1 MEKTEKNAVLVNAE
15 TANSL
20 ALRKAR
26 LADAEG
32 KYADNPSVENY
43 NLVRKAKRALA
54 QYELRHYFKLFV
66 SAYDDA
72 FQRAFASGKTKYV
85 VDLWHGQNSEKM
97 EKMKYEYTFFKNK
110 KGRKM
115 SVYSMQQYVLEKYI
129 EKNKLAVY
137 GEFCK
142 KNNQYV
148 FCQIAYKKGDESIV
162 NYDNVSKSEN
172 LQKFSDEELKKMLAD
187 WNIDA

>member
-1 MEKTEKNAVLVNAE
+1 MKKTEKNAVLVNAE

-32 KYADNPSVENY
+32 KYIENTSVENY
-43 NLVRKAKRALA
+43 NAVRKAKKALA
-54 QYELRHYFKLFV
+54 QYELKHYFKLFI
-66 SAYDDA
+66 SAYDNA
-72 FQRAFASGKTKYV
+72 FQRALASGKTKYV
-85 VDLWHGQNSEKM
+85 ADLWHAQNAEKM

-115 SVYSMQQYVLEKYI
+115 SVYSMQQYALEKYM

-142 KNNQYV
+142 KNNRYV
-148 FCQIAYKKGDESIV
+148 FCQIVYKKGDESVV
-162 NYDNVSKSEN
+162 NYENVSKSEN
-172 LQKFSDEELKKMLAD
+172 LQNFTDEELEKMLAD
-187 WNIDA
+187 WSIDA